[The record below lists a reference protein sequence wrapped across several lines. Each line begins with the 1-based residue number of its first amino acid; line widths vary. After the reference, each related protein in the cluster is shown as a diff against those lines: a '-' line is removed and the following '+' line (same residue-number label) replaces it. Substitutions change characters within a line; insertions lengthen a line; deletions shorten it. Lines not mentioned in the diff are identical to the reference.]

1 MIFRFFGQSKFGYYV
16 LRGRH
21 FGDFNSLIS
30 CIYRF
35 LEPTTSEEDKADYQD
50 TIVQYIKRKS
60 EVNTDFNVDADKIV
74 KSVFKNVSAEK
85 KKLLPKLEE
94 LNKSIFDRFK
104 SFKIESIDDIE
115 LFFAKMESVRK
126 IWKESDRFSN
136 TRKLFY
142 LIENMTDEYR
152 VERYLN
158 DFNDSQVESMIIDI
172 DRFIRII
179 NKI

>member
-1 MIFRFFGQSKFGYYV
+1 
-16 LRGRH
+16 
-21 FGDFNSLIS
+21 
-30 CIYRF
+30 
-35 LEPTTSEEDKADYQD
+35 
-50 TIVQYIKRKS
+50 
-60 EVNTDFNVDADKIV
+60 
-74 KSVFKNVSAEK
+74 
-85 KKLLPKLEE
+85 
-94 LNKSIFDRFK
+94 
-104 SFKIESIDDIE
+104 
-115 LFFAKMESVRK
+115 MESVRK

-158 DFNDSQVESMIIDI
+158 DINDSQVESMIIDI